1 MGENSKFSILNLPN
15 GDKYLGATING
26 VPNGYGHLIRPSGGA
41 FMGSFRDG
49 KANGLG
55 KMFDKQV
62 KISHEGL
69 WENGLPIN

>member
-1 MGENSKFSILNLPN
+1 MGTVTE
-15 GDKYLGATING
+15 
-26 VPNGYGHLIRPSGGA
+26 RPSGGA

-55 KMFDKQV
+55 KMFDKQG